1 MGSRRQNTDEPPST
15 HRHQPPK
22 TEGFPGR
29 SLFNARIL
37 HISMAITTSK
47 NQIFIIVRHPHVDL
61 WKGGRFAWT
70 PHKSQPFLLAVEVPA
85 EFKPRKS
92 TARLL
97 KQLVPVQRLWPRSEA
112 GLNLIINKIC
122 TLKRLLKWKGTD
134 EQRGGGG
141 PLHKCL
147 VIISG
152 CPIYLTLTIP
162 SCHREEENMFSLP
175 KQGNGWFMT
184 Q

>member
-1 MGSRRQNTDEPPST
+1 MGSRRQNTDEPPSA

-37 HISMAITTSK
+37 HVSMAITTSK

-92 TARLL
+92 RARLL
-97 KQLVPVQRLWPRSEA
+97 KQLVPVRRLSPRSEA

-134 EQRGGGG
+134 EQRGGGD
-141 PLHKCL
+141 LFT
-147 VIISG
+147 SA
-152 CPIYLTLTIP
+152 
-162 SCHREEENMFSLP
+162 
-175 KQGNGWFMT
+175 W
-184 Q
+184 